1 MPVHVLST
9 MRGPI
14 IGLFLALQLVACSP
28 PAPSEPTFAVAGRA
42 VAGPVCPVEPA
53 NAVPGQCDP
62 RPVTG
67 ATLIVTDG
75 AGHEVATLTTGS
87 DGTFTTSLPAGSYT
101 LTPQPVAGL
110 MGGAPPTPLEV
121 SAGDHPMD
129 LVIAYDTGIR

>member
-1 MPVHVLST
+1 MDVVST
-9 MRGPI
+9 MRGLV

-28 PAPSEPTFAVAGRA
+28 PQSEPTFAVAGRA
-42 VAGPVCPVEPA
+42 LAAVCPVEPA

-62 RPVTG
+62 RPVAG
-67 ATLIVTDG
+67 AMLIVTDG

-87 DGTFTTSLPAGSYT
+87 DGAFMTSLPAGSYT

-110 MGGAPPTPLEV
+110 MGGAPPASLEV
-121 SAGDHPMD
+121 SATAHPMD